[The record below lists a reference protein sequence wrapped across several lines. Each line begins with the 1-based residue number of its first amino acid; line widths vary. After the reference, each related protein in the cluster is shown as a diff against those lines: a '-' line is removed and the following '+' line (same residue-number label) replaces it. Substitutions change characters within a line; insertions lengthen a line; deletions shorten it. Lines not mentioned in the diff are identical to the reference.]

1 MHIKFIL
8 VLVGFIFCISTA
20 RSSVLT
26 DSIIKYKPLYTK
38 KELKKEAKDI
48 KEFGKLVKDFSKTS
62 KSDNIDYLN
71 SKLEKL
77 KVRMNEEHQ
86 ELNARI
92 SARTRRIKPAKINRD
107 SLSETELP
115 KGYNT
120 NIGGQIVNANKSEIM
135 EKRSETEILLKYSKV
150 LSKENAIV
158 RKLKNVTELTKDT
171 PSRTIEEIISDSNDF
186 VASMKEELALMT
198 KEKGKK

>member
-1 MHIKFIL
+1 MRLKFIL
-8 VLVGFIFCISTA
+8 AITGLVICFSEVKSA
-20 RSSVLT
+20 VNT

-38 KELKKEAKDI
+38 KEIKKEAKDI
-48 KEFGKLVKDFSKTS
+48 KEMTKLVKEFSKTA
-62 KSDNIDYLN
+62 KSDNFDYLN

-77 KVRMNEEHQ
+77 KVRMNDEHQ

-92 SARTRRIKPAKINRD
+92 SARTRRIKPAKITRD
-107 SLSETELP
+107 SLNEAELP

-120 NIGGQIVNANKSEIM
+120 NIDGQIVNASKSDIM
-135 EKRSETEILLKYSKV
+135 AKRSETEILLKYSKI

-158 RKLKNVTELTKDT
+158 RKLKNITELSKDT
-171 PSRTIEEIISDSNDF
+171 PSSTIDEIISDSNDF
-186 VASMKEELALMT
+186 NNSMKDEVALMT